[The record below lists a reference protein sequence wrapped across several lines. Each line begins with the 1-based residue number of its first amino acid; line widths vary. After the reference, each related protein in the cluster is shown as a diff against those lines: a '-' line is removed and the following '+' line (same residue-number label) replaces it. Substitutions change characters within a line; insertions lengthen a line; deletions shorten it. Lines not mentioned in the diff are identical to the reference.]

1 MDEPSEGLAPVI
13 LERVGKVI
21 QDLRGGHL
29 RILLV
34 EQDYQLGV
42 RRCTALHPVG
52 RGSGLAGRF
61 LIHESNER
69 LMQTHLGVRTRDAL
83 GHGEGKGEAAHST
96 LFPQLDHTS
105 SEECA
110 VVSLED
116 VGMCGR

>member
-29 RILLV
+29 LILLV

-42 RRCTALHPVG
+42 RRRTALHPVG
-52 RGSGLAGRF
+52 RDSGLAGRF
-61 LIHESNER
+61 LIYESDKR

-83 GHGEGKGEAAHST
+83 GHCEGKVRR
-96 LFPQLDHTS
+96 HTQRCFRS
-105 SEECA
+105 WIIQVAKKCA